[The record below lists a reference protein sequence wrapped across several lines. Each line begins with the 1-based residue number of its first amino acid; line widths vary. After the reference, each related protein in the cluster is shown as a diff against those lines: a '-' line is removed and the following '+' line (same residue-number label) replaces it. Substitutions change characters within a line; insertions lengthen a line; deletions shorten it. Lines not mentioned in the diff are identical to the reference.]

1 MRNVSQYAHC
11 RYEFYVILNNK
22 SILLNKSIVN
32 KNGDRMKKIV
42 VIDGQGGKIGSL
54 LIGKLK
60 TEIKKY
66 EIYAIGTN
74 SIATS
79 AMMKA
84 GADFGATGE
93 NPAIVN
99 CRDADVIVGPL
110 GIVVA
115 DSLVGEI
122 TPAMAV
128 AIGQSKAQKVLLPI
142 NRCNNYIV
150 GAHDLSITDLIEATI
165 AHLMPM
171 L

>member
-1 MRNVSQYAHC
+1 M
-11 RYEFYVILNNK
+11 
-22 SILLNKSIVN
+22 
-32 KNGDRMKKIV
+32 MKKIV

-54 LIGKLK
+54 LVGRLK
-60 TEIKKY
+60 TDAAQH
-66 EIYAIGTN
+66 EIYAVGTN

-93 NPAIVN
+93 NPVIVN
-99 CRDADVIVGPL
+99 CRNADIIVGAI

-115 DSLVGEI
+115 DSLVGEV

-128 AIGQSKAQKVLLPI
+128 AIGQSMAQKVLLPI

-150 GAHDLSITDLIEATI
+150 GVRDLPINDLIEAAMTHI
-165 AHLMPM
+165 ISIL
-171 L
+171 

>member
-1 MRNVSQYAHC
+1 
-11 RYEFYVILNNK
+11 
-22 SILLNKSIVN
+22 
-32 KNGDRMKKIV
+32 MKKIV

-54 LIGKLK
+54 LVSRLK
-60 TEIKKY
+60 AQAGQA

-79 AMMKA
+79 AMLKA
-84 GADFGATGE
+84 GADYGATGE
-93 NPAIVN
+93 NPVVVN
-99 CRDADVIVGPL
+99 CRIADVIVGPV

-128 AIGQSKAQKVLLPI
+128 AVGQSGAQKVLLPV

-150 GAHDLSITDLIEATI
+150 GARDLSISDLIEAAI
-165 AHLMPM
+165 AYIKGLDK
-171 L
+171 